1 MAQLKFSGIRPVA
14 FGERECTPRK
24 LNTGDRLRLE
34 RIEFKSDADI
44 EEADKVLSGCF
55 IESDQDYV
63 AEFLKVMAPND
74 KNILKS
80 YLLNGEKAIAMLDRT
95 SDVMAERAI
104 DEMVKTAKEAKE
116 QEAANE

>member
-24 LNTGDRLRLE
+24 LNTGDRLRLN

-44 EEADKVLSGCF
+44 EEADKVLAGCF

-80 YLLNGEKAIAMLDRT
+80 YLLNGEKAIAMLDQT
-95 SDVMAERAI
+95 ADAMAEKAI
-104 DEMVKTAKEAKE
+104 AKLEEEALKK